1 MQLIIWGRRGGFAT
15 WVSEHS
21 QVPGRLLAQDC
32 RYHIANAAP
41 LPLPGYWKDFA
52 PWVFLPFCCFVK
64 GTENK
69 KSWQLGTV
77 EKDLLGKKK
86 ISSEFVVSSLNNNNM
101 SDNMLNIFS
110 NKSSVFSW
118 GKKPFYLL
126 KWLNV
131 RQYSACLQI
140 TKLAAFPCSLYP
152 SENTKYKREELLL
165 CPVKSLNLQNC
176 DILIVVRKLCS
187 TWLVQLILSILF
199 LITASFPNTQLRQ
212 NILKERLSLHVYNNI
227 CKYLYAQRARI

>member
-1 MQLIIWGRRGGFAT
+1 MLHLFLCQVIERTLHREFSSLFAVLWKAQRTRKAGNLEQLKRI
-15 WVSEHS
+15 
-21 QVPGRLLAQDC
+21 
-32 RYHIANAAP
+32 
-41 LPLPGYWKDFA
+41 YW
-52 PWVFLPFCCFVK
+52 
-64 GTENK
+64 E
-69 KSWQLGTV
+69 
-77 EKDLLGKKK
+77 KKK
-86 ISSEFVVSSLNNNNM
+86 ISSEFVVSSLNTNNM
-101 SDNMLNIFS
+101 SDYMLNIFS